1 MRLRMS
7 SLRSFGLGTCL
18 WCLTVI
24 APSLI
29 SGQTLDPRI
38 GTWHLNMAKSESNVE
53 PGFTAITLSVEA
65 AGDGEKAVMKFGDA
79 KGIFMVTQ
87 YTADF
92 DGRDYYY
99 TGHPLVDTVSL
110 KRIDART
117 IEQVFKKR
125 GEVIQIITRTVSED
139 GRTMTF
145 KVRGKDFIDRDVRRT
160 LLFEKQ

>member
-79 KGIFMVTQ
+79 TGIFMVTQ

-92 DGRDYYY
+92 AGRDYYY
-99 TGHPLVDTVSL
+99 RGHSLVYTVSL
-110 KRIDART
+110 KRINARSQA
-117 IEQVFKKR
+117 ESVKKR
-125 GEVIQIITRTVSED
+125 VE
-139 GRTMTF
+139 
-145 KVRGKDFIDRDVRRT
+145 
-160 LLFEKQ
+160 